1 MSDFESRLTA
11 ALSSGAEG
19 APDASGLADGAR
31 RRSRQRR
38 RVMVAVA
45 AAAVVAVVA
54 VPVGVIA
61 LRDGGSS
68 GDGIAHDPSPSTST
82 PSDTRIE
89 TWHDLQVEVPASW
102 AYGAR
107 TAWCIGGQAETP
119 VVQRPGGVVE
129 MIACD
134 PSNSFGVS
142 WGDGT
147 TMIDPVYPSGHVWQ
161 YEAGDIAEYVPGS
174 WLGYWYEGDDLVAVN
189 AGDKETVQ
197 AIIDSVQ
204 RVDSVDGNGCP
215 VTREEGF
222 SSDAEQMSVCRY
234 DADGQLEQSEQLSAD
249 DTAAAVTAL
258 NEAPAGN
265 PELPASCAQDQ
276 LPRLVVQMIT
286 KDVNSEVIV
295 QAPCPYKPGITSGG
309 ESFQDLTADVLYWAL
324 SPGWSGSLQD
334 VPLPNPLRTLPTP
347 EPTEAPT
354 AEGAC
359 PLQFAAEGSLTVDGA
374 EGQSS
379 LCHYGL
385 DFGAESGGT
394 WMLDDEQE
402 LSSDDEARL
411 VAAVQAA
418 PTSPGPSTG
427 TCRGGA
433 GGQGEL
439 FLLVRS
445 DATYYIYNTECHL
458 SGVEVHRDEGSAEG
472 HSLTLELLDEFGSTY
487 GLLR

>member
-1 MSDFESRLTA
+1 MSDFESRLTD
-11 ALSSGAEG
+11 ALSSGAEA

-31 RRSRQRR
+31 RRRRQRR
-38 RVMVAVA
+38 RTTIAAA
-45 AAAVVAVVA
+45 AAAVIAVVA

-61 LRDGGSS
+61 LNDGGGSDR
-68 GDGIAHDPSPSTST
+68 GDVAEET
-82 PSDTRIE
+82 PDTPNATRVE

-102 AYGAR
+102 GYGGR
-107 TAWCIGGQAETP
+107 TAWCTGGQAETP
-119 VVQRPGGVVE
+119 VVERPGGVVAA
-129 MIACD
+129 IACD
-134 PSNSFGVS
+134 PTYSFGVS

-147 TMIDPVYPSGHVWQ
+147 TTISPVYPSGHVWQ

-174 WLGYWYEGDDLVAVN
+174 WLGYWYEGDDLVQVN
-189 AGDKETVQ
+189 AADQETVQ
-197 AIIDSVQ
+197 EIIDSVQ
-204 RVDSVDGNGCP
+204 RVESVDGNGCP
-215 VTREEGF
+215 VAREEGF
-222 SSDAEQMSVCRY
+222 TTDSEQMSVCRY
-234 DADGQLEQSEQLSAD
+234 DAEGQLEQSERLSAD
-249 DTAAAVTAL
+249 DTTAAIAAL
-258 NEAPAGN
+258 RAAPAGN
-265 PELPASCAQDQ
+265 AEIPASCAQDQ
-276 LPRLVVQMIT
+276 QPRLVVQMIT
-286 KDVNSEVIV
+286 TDLNSEVIL

-324 SPGWSGSLQD
+324 SPGWTGALQD
-334 VPLPNPLRTLPTP
+334 VPLPDQLRELPTP

-374 EGQSS
+374 EGPPS

-411 VAAVQAA
+411 VAAVEAA
-418 PTSPGPSTG
+418 PTSPGPSSG
-427 TCRGGA
+427 TCQGGA

-439 FLLVRS
+439 FLLVRA
-445 DATYYIYNTECHL
+445 DATYWIYNTECHL
-458 SGVEVHRDEGSAEG
+458 SGVEVQRDEGLVEG
-472 HSLTLELLDEFGSTY
+472 HSLTQELLDEFGSAH